1 MQEVGCVA
9 SSRAEVVVEQVEE
22 RLHSEVICAFAT
34 GSGIESPTA
43 GLDGD
48 AWFVLYPVGVAVPVV
63 VAAAAAAVVAAVCVL
78 VDPKAKC
85 FVGAEHSEMIA
96 HGKTIV
102 GLTSGR
108 WKEFS

>member
-1 MQEVGCVA
+1 
-9 SSRAEVVVEQVEE
+9 VVVELVEE
-22 RLHSEVICAFAT
+22 RLHSEVTFAFAT
-34 GSGIESPTA
+34 GFGFESPTA

-48 AWFVLYPVGVAVPVV
+48 ALFVLYPVGVVVPV
-63 VAAAAAAVVAAVCVL
+63 AAAVVVVAVRVL

-108 WKEFS
+108 WKEIS

>member
-1 MQEVGCVA
+1 MQEVGCAA
-9 SSRAEVVVEQVEE
+9 SWSRAEVVVEQVEE
-22 RLHSEVICAFAT
+22 RLHSEVTCAFAT

-48 AWFVLYPVGVAVPVV
+48 ALFVLYPVGVAVPV
-63 VAAAAAAVVAAVCVL
+63 AATAVAVVVWAL

-96 HGKTIV
+96 HGKTIG

-108 WKEFS
+108 WKEIS

>member
-1 MQEVGCVA
+1 VQGVGCAA
-9 SSRAEVVVEQVEE
+9 SWSRAVVVVEQVEG
-22 RLHSEVICAFAT
+22 RLHSEGTCAFAT

-48 AWFVLYPVGVAVPVV
+48 ALFVLYPVGVAVPV
-63 VAAAAAAVVAAVCVL
+63 AAAAAAVVAEWVL
-78 VDPKAKC
+78 TDPKGKC

-102 GLTSGR
+102 ELTSGR
-108 WKEFS
+108 WKEIS

>member
-1 MQEVGCVA
+1 VEEVGCAA

-22 RLHSEVICAFAT
+22 RLHSEVTCVFAT

-48 AWFVLYPVGVAVPVV
+48 AWFVLYPVGVVVPV
-63 VAAAAAAVVAAVCVL
+63 AAAAAVVVVVAVCVL

-102 GLTSGR
+102 GLTLGR